1 MGFTGFYWVL
11 LGFTGFRI
19 ELKCTLV
26 FSRVP
31 SPNRRLAS
39 GGRPFEGRTKGNRE
53 TESDLPSSWFRVCG
67 GSTWTPPCRPCR
79 HAPPPTDNRR
89 DSKFSI
95 LIEKKND
102 QSFVINFIVIS
113 SNWSCYVSSW
123 ISLRNRSQRPQRNSH
138 FRPIFDLV
146 ITSFTG
152 FYWVLLGFTG
162 FEWVLLGLSGFY
174 LGLRAFYRI
183 WLVLS
188 GFDCFLLG
196 FTGFYRVLPGFTG
209 FEWVLVGFTS
219 FERVLLGLL
228 VLYWV
233 LLGFTGSEWVFLGFI
248 VFCWV

>member
-138 FRPIFDLV
+138 FRPIFYLI

-152 FYWVLLGFTG
+152 FYWVLLG
-162 FEWVLLGLSGFY
+162 LSGFY
-174 LGLRAFYRI
+174 
-183 WLVLS
+183 
-188 GFDCFLLG
+188 
-196 FTGFYRVLPGFTG
+196 
-209 FEWVLVGFTS
+209 WVWVGFIWVWGRFTE
-219 FERVLLGLL
+219 FDWFWVGLI
-228 VLYWV
+228 VFYWV
-233 LLGFTGSEWVFLGFI
+233 LLGFTGFYLVSLGLSGF
-248 VFCWV
+248 